1 MSKRV
6 INFYAGP
13 AGLPLPALE
22 RAQKELIDFAGS
34 GMSVMEISHRA
45 KEYDAVHEEALAL
58 VRELMG
64 IPSNYK
70 VLLLQGGAH
79 LSFGMIPLNLL
90 RGGRKADYIL
100 TGNWAEKAYKEA
112 KLVGGDNVRVAATTK
127 EQKFARLPFAS
138 ELKIGDDST
147 FVHFTSN
154 NTVEGTQWHEFP
166 KTDKPYVCDMSSD
179 IMWRPFDV
187 SQFGLIYAGAQK
199 NLGPSGVTLVI
210 VRDDFLEMCEAQ
222 DLPSYL
228 RFKIHAEKNS
238 LYNTPPTFG
247 IYILRNVLAYNKE
260 IGGLKAIEAN
270 NRKKG
275 ELLYGCI
282 DRHAGFYRP
291 FVTEKAHRS
300 LMNVDFFLPSD
311 ELTDTF
317 VKEAKASGMVG
328 LKGYR
333 DIGGIRVSTYNAV
346 TVQNVETLVS
356 FMEDFVKK
364 NAGKAS
370 ALASA

>member
-1 MSKRV
+1 MSKRT

-22 RAQKELIDFAGS
+22 RAQEELLDFAGT
-34 GMSVMEISHRA
+34 GMSVMEISHRS

-58 VRELMG
+58 TRELMG
-64 IPSNYK
+64 IPDNYK
-70 VLLLQGGAH
+70 ILLLQGGAH

-90 RGGRKADYIL
+90 RNGRKADYIV

-112 KLVGGDNVRVAATTK
+112 KLVGGDDVRLGGSTK
-127 EQKFARLPFAS
+127 DLKFSRLPRTS
-138 ELKIGDDST
+138 ELTIHPDSS

-154 NTVEGTQWHEFP
+154 NTVEGTQWQAFP
-166 KTDKPYVCDMSSD
+166 ETGGIPYVCDMSSD

-187 SQFGLIYAGAQK
+187 KPFGLIYAGAQK
-199 NLGPSGVTLVI
+199 NLGPSGVTLTI
-210 VRDDFLEMCEAQ
+210 ISDEFLEQCQAS

-228 RFKIHAEKNS
+228 RFKLHAEKNS

-247 IYILRNVLAYNKE
+247 IYILRNVLAYNKS

-282 DRHAGFYRP
+282 DQHAGFYKP
-291 FVTEKAHRS
+291 FVTEKADRS
-300 LMNVDFFLPSD
+300 LMNVDFFLPSE
-311 ELTDTF
+311 ELTATF
-317 VKEAKASGMVG
+317 VSEAKKAGMVG

-333 DIGGIRVSTYNAV
+333 DIGGIRVSSYNAV
-346 TVQNVETLVS
+346 TVDNVKTLVE
-356 FMEDFVKK
+356 FMEAFVKK
-364 NAGKAS
+364 NG
-370 ALASA
+370 

>member
-1 MSKRV
+1 MTHRT

-22 RAQKELIDFAGS
+22 RAQAELLDFAGT
-34 GMSVMEISHRA
+34 GMSVMEISHRS

-58 VRELMG
+58 TRELMG
-64 IPSNYK
+64 IPANYK
-70 VLLLQGGAH
+70 IMLLQGGAH

-90 RGGRKADYIL
+90 RNGRKADYIV

-112 KLVGGDNVRVAATTK
+112 VLVAGEENVRLGGSSK
-127 EQKFARLPFAS
+127 EQNFSRLPKTS
-138 ELKIGDDST
+138 ELNIHKDSS

-154 NTVEGTQWHEFP
+154 NTVEGTQFQKFP
-166 KTDKPYVCDMSSD
+166 ETGGIPYVCDMSSD

-187 SQFGLIYAGAQK
+187 NPFGLIYAGAQK
-199 NLGPSGVTLVI
+199 NLGPSGVTLTI
-210 VRDDFLEMCEAQ
+210 MRDDFIEQCQAK

-228 RFKIHAEKNS
+228 RYKLHAEKNS

-247 IYILRNVLAYNKE
+247 IYILRNVLAYNKS

-270 NRKKG
+270 NRTKG
-275 ELLYGCI
+275 DLLYGCI
-282 DRHAGFYRP
+282 DKHAGFYKP
-291 FVTEKAHRS
+291 FVTEKADRS
-300 LMNVDFFLPSD
+300 LMNVDFFLPSE
-311 ELTDTF
+311 ELTAAF
-317 VKEAKASGMVG
+317 VAEAKKNGMVG

-346 TVQNVETLVS
+346 TVDNVKTLVS
-356 FMEDFVKK
+356 FMEDFARK
-364 NAGKAS
+364 NG
-370 ALASA
+370 

>member
-1 MSKRV
+1 MTHRV

-13 AGLPLPALE
+13 AGLPLEALK
-22 RAQKELIDFAGS
+22 RAQDELLDFAGT

-45 KEYDAVHEEALAL
+45 KEYDAVHEEAIAL
-58 VRELMG
+58 VKELLNL
-64 IPSNYK
+64 PANYK

-90 RGGRKADYIL
+90 RNGRTADYIL

-112 KLVGGDNVRVAATTK
+112 KLVAGDRVRVAASTK
-127 EQKFARLPFAS
+127 DEKYARLPRPE
-138 ELKIGDDST
+138 ELKIGADAA

-154 NTVEGTQWHEFP
+154 NTVEGTQWKEFP

-187 SQFGLIYAGAQK
+187 SPFGLIYAGAQK

-210 VRDDFLEMCEAQ
+210 IRDDFLEMCQAD

-247 IYILRNVLAYNKE
+247 IYILRNVLAYNKS
-260 IGGLKAIEAN
+260 IGGLAAIEAN

-282 DRHAGFYRP
+282 DKHAGFYRP
-291 FVTEKAHRS
+291 FVTEKADRS
-300 LMNVDFFLPSD
+300 LMNVDFFLPTE

-317 VKEAKASGMVG
+317 VKEAKKNGMVG

-346 TVQNVETLVS
+346 SVKDVETLVA
-356 FMEDFVKK
+356 FMEDFVRK
-364 NAGKAS
+364 NG
-370 ALASA
+370 

>member
-1 MSKRV
+1 MTNRV

-22 RAQKELIDFAGS
+22 RAKEELLDFAGS

-45 KEYDAVHEEALAL
+45 KEYDAVHEEALSL

-64 IPSNYK
+64 LPSNYK

-112 KLVGGDNVRVAATTK
+112 KLVGGENVRVGASTK
-127 EQKFARLPFAS
+127 NEKFARLPKAS
-138 ELKIGDDST
+138 EYKIGADSA

-154 NTVEGTQWHEFP
+154 NTVEGTQFREFP
-166 KTDKPYVCDMSSD
+166 KTNGVPYICDMSSD

-187 SQFGLIYAGAQK
+187 SNFGMIYAGAQK

-210 VRDDFLEMCEAQ
+210 VRDDMLEMCEAQ

-238 LYNTPPTFG
+238 LYNTPPSFG
-247 IYILRNVLAYNKE
+247 IYILRNVLAYNKS

-270 NRKKG
+270 NLKKG

-282 DRHAGFYRP
+282 DKHAGFFKP
-291 FVTEKAHRS
+291 FVTEKADRS
-300 LMNVDFFLPSD
+300 VMNVDFFLPTE

-317 VKEAKASGMVG
+317 VKEAKKAGMVG

-333 DIGGIRVSTYNAV
+333 DVGGIRASIYNAV
-346 TVQNVETLVS
+346 SVDNVKTLVS
-356 FMEDFVKK
+356 FMEEFVKK
-364 NAGKAS
+364 NG
-370 ALASA
+370 

>member
-1 MSKRV
+1 MTHRM

-22 RAQKELIDFAGS
+22 RAQAELLDFAGT

-45 KEYDAVHEEALAL
+45 KEYDAVHEEAIAL
-58 VRELMG
+58 TKELMG
-64 IPSNYK
+64 LPANYK
-70 VLLLQGGAH
+70 VLMLQGGAH

-90 RGGRKADYIL
+90 RGGQKADYL
-100 TGNWAEKAYKEA
+100 VTGNWAEKATKEA
-112 KLVGGDNVRVAATTK
+112 KLVGGDNVRVAGSTK
-127 EQKFARLPFAS
+127 DLKFSRLPYAS
-138 ELKIGDDST
+138 EISIGPDST
-147 FVHFTSN
+147 YVHFTSN

-166 KTDKPYVCDMSSD
+166 QTNGVPLVCDMSSD
-179 IMWRPFDV
+179 FMWRPFDV
-187 SQFGLIYAGAQK
+187 APFGLMYGGAQK
-199 NLGPSGVTLVI
+199 NLGPSGVTLTI
-210 VRDDFLEMCEAQ
+210 IREDFLEQCQAQ

-247 IYILRNVLAYNKE
+247 IYILRNVLAYNKS
-260 IGGLKAIEAN
+260 IGGLQAIEAN

-282 DRHAGFYRP
+282 DKHPGFFRG

-300 LMNVDFFLPSD
+300 LMNVDFFLPTP
-311 ELTDTF
+311 ELDDLF
-317 VKEAKASGMVG
+317 VKEAKKAGMVG

-333 DIGGIRVSTYNAV
+333 DIGGIRVSCYNAV
-346 TVQNVETLVS
+346 TVDNVKTLVD
-356 FMEDFVKK
+356 FMEQFVKT
-364 NAGKAS
+364 NG
-370 ALASA
+370 

>member
-1 MSKRV
+1 MSNRT

-22 RAQKELIDFAGS
+22 RAKDELLDFAGT
-34 GMSVMEISHRA
+34 GMSVMEISHRS

-58 VRELMG
+58 TRELMG
-64 IPSNYK
+64 IPANYK

-90 RGGRKADYIL
+90 RAGRKADYIV

-112 KLVGGDNVRVAATTK
+112 KLVGGDDVRLGGSTK
-127 EQKFARLPFAS
+127 DLKFARLPKTS
-138 ELKIGDDST
+138 ELTIHKDSS

-154 NTVEGTQWHEFP
+154 NTVEGTQWQDYPE
-166 KTDKPYVCDMSSD
+166 TGGIPYVCDMSSD

-187 SQFGLIYAGAQK
+187 TPFGLIYAGAQK
-199 NLGPSGVTLVI
+199 NLGPSGVTLTI
-210 VRDDFLEMCEAQ
+210 IREDFLEQCQAQ

-228 RFKIHAEKNS
+228 RFKLHAEKNS
-238 LYNTPPTFG
+238 LYNTPPCFG
-247 IYILRNVLAYNKE
+247 IYILRNVLAYNKS
-260 IGGLKAIEAN
+260 IGGLKVIEAN

-275 ELLYGCI
+275 ELLYGCL
-282 DRHAGFYRP
+282 DRFPGFYKP
-291 FVTEKAHRS
+291 FVTEKADRS
-300 LMNVDFFLPSD
+300 FMNIDFFLPSE

-317 VKEAKASGMVG
+317 VKEAKKAGMVG

-333 DIGGIRVSTYNAV
+333 DIGGIRVSAYNAV
-346 TVQNVETLVS
+346 TVDNVKTLVA
-356 FMEDFVKK
+356 FMEAFVKK
-364 NAGKAS
+364 NG
-370 ALASA
+370 

>member
-1 MSKRV
+1 MSNRV

-22 RAQKELIDFAGS
+22 RAKEELLDFAGT

-58 VRELMG
+58 TRELMG
-64 IPSNYK
+64 IPANYK
-70 VLLLQGGAH
+70 ILLLQGGAH
-79 LSFGMIPLNLL
+79 LSFGMIPMNLL
-90 RGGRKADYIL
+90 RKGRKADYIT
-100 TGNWAEKAYKEA
+100 TGNWAEKAFKEA
-112 KLVGGDNVRVAATTK
+112 KLVAGDNVREAASTK
-127 EQKFARLPFAS
+127 AEKFARLPKAS
-138 ELKIGDDST
+138 ELDINPEAA

-154 NTVEGTQWHEFP
+154 NTVEGTQWQDFP
-166 KTDKPYVCDMSSD
+166 KTDKPYICDMSSD

-187 SQFGLIYAGAQK
+187 NPFGLIYAGAQK
-199 NLGPSGVTLVI
+199 NLGPSGVTLTI
-210 VRDDFLEMCEAQ
+210 IREDFLEMCECK

-228 RFKIHAEKNS
+228 RYPLHAEKNS

-247 IYILRNVLAYNKE
+247 IYILRNVLAYNKS

-282 DRHAGFYRP
+282 DQHAGFYKP
-291 FVTEKAHRS
+291 FVTEKADRS
-300 LMNVDFFLPSD
+300 LMNVDFFLPTE
-311 ELTDTF
+311 ELTDSF
-317 VKEAKASGMVG
+317 VKEAKKAGMVG

-346 TVQNVETLVS
+346 TVENVQTLVS
-356 FMEDFVKK
+356 YMNEFVKK
-364 NAGKAS
+364 NG
-370 ALASA
+370 

>member
-1 MSKRV
+1 MTHRV

-13 AGLPLPALE
+13 AGLPLEALK
-22 RAQKELIDFAGS
+22 RAQDELLDFAGS

-58 VRELMG
+58 TRELLDL
-64 IPSNYK
+64 PANYK

-79 LSFGMIPLNLL
+79 LQFGMIPLNLL
-90 RGGRKADYIL
+90 RNGRKADYIL

-112 KLVGGDNVRVAATTK
+112 KLVGGDNVRVAGTTK
-127 EQKFARLPFAS
+127 DLKFSRLPYAS
-138 ELKIGDDST
+138 ELSIGADAG

-154 NTVEGTQWHEFP
+154 NTVEGTQWQEFP
-166 KTDKPYVCDMSSD
+166 QTDKPLVCDMSSD

-187 SQFGLIYAGAQK
+187 KPFGLIYAGAQK
-199 NLGPSGVTLVI
+199 NLGPSGVVVTI

-228 RFKIHAEKNS
+228 RFKLHAEKNS
-238 LYNTPPTFG
+238 LYNTPPCFG
-247 IYILRNVLAYNKE
+247 IYILRNVLAYNKSL
-260 IGGLKAIEAN
+260 GGLKAIEAN

-282 DRHAGFYRP
+282 DKYPDFYKG
-291 FVTEKAHRS
+291 FVTDKAHRS
-300 LMNVDFFLPSD
+300 LMNVDFFMPTE
-311 ELTDTF
+311 ELTATF
-317 VKEAKASGMVG
+317 VSEAKKNGMVG

-346 TVQNVETLVS
+346 TVDNVKTLVD
-356 FMEDFVKK
+356 FMETFVQK
-364 NAGKAS
+364 NG
-370 ALASA
+370 

>member
-1 MSKRV
+1 MSERV

-22 RAQKELIDFAGS
+22 RAQKELVNFSGT

-58 VRELMG
+58 TRELMG

-70 VLLLQGGAH
+70 VLFLQGGAH

-90 RGGRKADYIL
+90 RGGRKADYIV

-112 KLVGGDNVRVAATTK
+112 KLVGGDNVRIAGSTK
-127 EQKFARLPFAS
+127 EQKFSRLPKAS
-138 ELKIGDDST
+138 EITINPDSA
-147 FVHFTSN
+147 FVHLTSN
-154 NTVEGTQWHEFP
+154 NTVEGTQWQNFP
-166 KTDKPYVCDMSSD
+166 ETGGIPYIADMSSD

-187 SQFGLIYAGAQK
+187 TPFGLIYAGAQK
-199 NLGPSGVTLVI
+199 NLGPSGVTVVI
-210 VRDDFLEMCEAQ
+210 IREDILEQCQAQ

-247 IYILRNVLAYNKE
+247 IYILRNVLAYNKS

-282 DRHAGFYRP
+282 DRHAGFYKP
-291 FVTEKAHRS
+291 FVTEKADRS
-300 LMNVDFFLPSD
+300 LMNVNFFLPTE
-311 ELTDTF
+311 ELTASF
-317 VKEAKASGMVG
+317 VSEAKKNNMVG

-333 DIGGIRVSTYNAV
+333 DIGGIRASTYNAV
-346 TVQNVETLVS
+346 TVDNVETLVE
-356 FMEDFVKK
+356 FMESFVKK
-364 NAGKAS
+364 NG
-370 ALASA
+370 